1 MGDTQ
6 KSRKQKHVLL
16 FRKSSIW
23 GVLHTN
29 RDMSLN
35 QTCFLLVRSTNKSYF
50 SQLIQWLILEIAKCV
65 FDGIQIGGHCWL
77 MPTIRWK
84 DPFNRRTDRRR
95 LAGCWH
101 TSLLTSQTSV
111 CSAEK
116 KSQIACEISN
126 VNFYELSKMV
136 QIGLDLSKLY
146 HFLIWQD
153 VDTLVC

>member
-1 MGDTQ
+1 MTAPWVEMFIG
-6 KSRKQKHVLL
+6 
-16 FRKSSIW
+16 FIW
-23 GVLHTN
+23 GLYPRLMNKIALFSTHSFTN
-29 RDMSLN
+29 
-35 QTCFLLVRSTNKSYF
+35 
-50 SQLIQWLILEIAKCV
+50 LEIAKCV

-116 KSQIACEISN
+116 KESN
-126 VNFYELSKMV
+126 CLWNFQCNFYKNF
-136 QIGLDLSKLY
+136 QIGLDLSK
-146 HFLIWQD
+146 
-153 VDTLVC
+153 TLSFFNLAGCWHTCLLKNEVNAARINTWP